1 MNMYTQNQIKVGSKA
16 MTDSKLGGWFTL
28 QCVSIERYYSYWENL
43 TPGFIGRKVFFLHDE
58 LADEVV
64 LIN

>member
-1 MNMYTQNQIKVGSKA
+1 MNMYTQNQIRIGSKA

-28 QCVSIERYYSYWENL
+28 ECRAIFPDHSFWVNL
-43 TPGFIGRKVFFLHDE
+43 TPGFTGRNVFFFHDE